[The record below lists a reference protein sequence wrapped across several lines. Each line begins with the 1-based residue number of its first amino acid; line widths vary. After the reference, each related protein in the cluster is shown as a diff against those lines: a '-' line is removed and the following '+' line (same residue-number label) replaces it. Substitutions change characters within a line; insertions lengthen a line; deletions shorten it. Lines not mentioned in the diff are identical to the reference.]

1 MVLGSEQACVQQFK
15 MDNGATPLHMV
26 CKVSSK
32 GTFCWAFNHFGVLE
46 VYPSDNTAL
55 EVVNL
60 GKDPSVDKLLGIL
73 ATSDSN
79 GTADNQG
86 DLSIDAERHGYKHG

>member
-1 MVLGSEQACVQQFK
+1 MLLPV
-15 MDNGATPLHMV
+15 HMV
-26 CKVSSK
+26 CKVSSR
-32 GTFCWAFNHFGVLE
+32 GTFCRVFDHFGVLE

-60 GKDPSVDKLLGIL
+60 GKDPSVDKLLGIF

-86 DLSIDAERHGYKHG
+86 DLPTDAECHRYKHG